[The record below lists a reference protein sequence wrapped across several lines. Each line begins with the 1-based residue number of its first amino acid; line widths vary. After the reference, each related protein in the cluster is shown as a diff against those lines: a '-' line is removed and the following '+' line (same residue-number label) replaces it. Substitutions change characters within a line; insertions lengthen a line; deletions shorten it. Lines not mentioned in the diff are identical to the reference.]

1 LGEKFIRQRREPSIA
16 HKKNPARAGFLV
28 QIRWARSLSASG
40 GSPVLPTI
48 LTINVRI
55 FFLAISSINV
65 EASIAHNPDDECQD
79 FFLAISSINMEASI
93 AHNPDDKCQD
103 FF

>member
-48 LTINVRI
+48 LTMNVRI
-55 FFLAISSINV
+55 FFT
-65 EASIAHNPDDECQD
+65 H
-79 FFLAISSINMEASI
+79 FFNQNESEKFVVTEQRARQGREGVVCELHRLLLI
-93 AHNPDDKCQD
+93 
-103 FF
+103 